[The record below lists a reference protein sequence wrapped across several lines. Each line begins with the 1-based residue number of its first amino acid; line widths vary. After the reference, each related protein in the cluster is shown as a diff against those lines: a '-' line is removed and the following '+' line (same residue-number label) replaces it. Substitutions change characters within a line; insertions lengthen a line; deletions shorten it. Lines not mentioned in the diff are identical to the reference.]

1 MKTLLKNVQIF
12 DRSST
17 YHKQS
22 KDILIENDTIVKI
35 EDTIE
40 DNDAK
45 LLQKEGLSVS
55 KGWVDFKS
63 DFSDPGYEHK
73 EDLDSGMQAAAF
85 GGFTHIGLLPST
97 QPAISGKTQVEYIRS
112 RANGNVVSLHPIGTI
127 TENHKGENLAEM
139 FDMFNAGVR
148 VFSDDLLPVSSGIMY
163 RALLYSK
170 NFGAT
175 IVSFPKDKSLAGE
188 GMVNEGAA
196 STQTGLKA
204 VPTIA
209 ETIQLNRDLRLL
221 EYTGGRLHITGV
233 SCAESVDL
241 IKAAKEKGLN
251 VTADVHASHLVFN
264 ETAVI
269 DFDSNHKVM
278 PPYRREQDRLALW
291 QALKEDTL
299 DCIVADHRPFDK
311 EEKDVEFD
319 NAAFGAIALQTL
331 FSSLLEIEND
341 VDLITDKI
349 SNKARAILGI
359 NQNTIEVGSKADLTV
374 FCPSEEWVFDQN
386 SNQSKSKNS
395 PFYNK
400 KMKGSVVAI
409 INNGK
414 LAIKE

>member
-17 YHKQS
+17 YHKQT

-40 DNDAK
+40 DKDAK

-196 STQTGLKA
+196 STQTGLKS

-359 NQNTIEVGSKADLTV
+359 NQNTIEVGNKADLTV

>member
-374 FCPSEEWVFDQN
+374 FCPTEEWVFDQN

>member
-278 PPYRREQDRLALW
+278 PPYRREQDRLTLW

-374 FCPSEEWVFDQN
+374 FCPTEEWVFDQN

>member
-35 EDTIE
+35 EDAIE
-40 DNDAK
+40 DKDAK

-148 VFSDDLLPVSSGIMY
+148 VFSDDLLPVNSGIMY

-319 NAAFGAIALQTL
+319 NAAFGAIALQTM

-374 FCPSEEWVFDQN
+374 FCPTEEWVFDQN

>member
-12 DRSST
+12 DRSSSF
-17 YHKQS
+17 HKQS
-22 KDILIENDTIVKI
+22 KDILIENDEIVKI
-35 EDTIE
+35 EELIE
-40 DNDAK
+40 DKEAK
-45 LLQKEGLSVS
+45 IIEKEGLCVS

-73 EDLDSGMQAAAF
+73 EDLDSGLQAAAF

-97 QPAISGKTQVEYIRS
+97 QPSISGKTQVEYLRS
-112 RANGNVVSLHPIGTI
+112 RSNGNVVSLHPLGTI
-127 TENHKGENLAEM
+127 TENHQGENLAEM

-175 IVSFPKDKSLAGE
+175 IVSFPKDKILAGE
-188 GMVNEGAA
+188 GMVNEGEA
-196 STQTGLKA
+196 STKTGLKA
-204 VPTIA
+204 FPTIA

-221 EYTGGRLHITGV
+221 EYTGGRLHVTGV
-233 SCAESVDL
+233 SCEESVGL
-241 IKAAKEKGLN
+241 IRNAKAKGLN
-251 VTADVHASHLVFN
+251 VTADVHAAHLIFN

-278 PPYRREQDRLALW
+278 PPYRRESDRIALW
-291 QALKEDTL
+291 EGLKDDTL

-331 FSSLLEIEND
+331 FSALLEVESDI
-341 VDLITDKI
+341 DLITNKI
-349 SNKARAILGI
+349 STQARLILGI
-359 NQNTIEVGSKADLTV
+359 NENTIEVGSKADLTV
-374 FCPSEEWVFDQN
+374 FSPTEEWIFDEN
-386 SNQSKSKNS
+386 SNQSKSNNS

-400 KMKGSVVAI
+400 KMKGNVVAI

>member
-35 EDTIE
+35 EDAIE
-40 DNDAK
+40 DKDAK

-374 FCPSEEWVFDQN
+374 FCPTEEWVFDQN

>member
-127 TENHKGENLAEM
+127 TENHKGENLVEM

-264 ETAVI
+264 ETAVV

-374 FCPSEEWVFDQN
+374 FCPTEEWVFDQN

>member
-17 YHKQS
+17 YHKQT

-40 DNDAK
+40 DKDAK

-196 STQTGLKA
+196 STQTGLKS